1 MKFKANTQQE
11 LKDLNIQNGKIYT
24 IKYLDRDYFNG
35 EENLKTINTKAIV
48 DNEVVSFIVKDD
60 YGMDK
65 FINKFRVII

>member
-24 IKYLDRDYFNG
+24 IEYLDRDYFNG